1 MKNAEGIFERPYPL
15 YQASRVIRICG
26 GGTGPLHAVMPIAM
40 SPLRVLSGNLTARCV
55 EIRQKQKNAARLRPK
70 ATYAAL
76 VAAFTTRGNEGDAV
90 ETHKY
95 SQSLRFNACW
105 SCYSDKLECAA
116 SETGLQHFDP
126 LL

>member
-1 MKNAEGIFERPYPL
+1 MPKAFSNVHTR

-26 GGTGPLHAVMPIAM
+26 GGTGTLHAVMPIAM
-40 SPLRVLSGNLTARCV
+40 SPLHVLSGNLTARCV
-55 EIRQKQKNAARLRPK
+55 KTRQKQNNAARLRPQ

-90 ETHKY
+90 ETHKH

-116 SETGLQHFDP
+116 SETGLQHFEP